1 MSTHSDYSESPFE
14 PESILPSQFF
24 EGRKKNDALEPIKRL
39 MLAVLTDA
47 VRCYQVGSDAPTTSR
62 RRAFR
67 EAEEWLFRTK
77 SDGPFSFENVCCTLD
92 IAPDYLRDTLHKWQ
106 AQRVRGVRVAA
117 RPSLASGDVSE
128 TNTTAIRSQS
138 WCVAY
143 SRMIRLAVQGYG
155 RFPSRACHRPRGENK
170 WICSPPLICCFC
182 C

>member
-24 EGRKKNDALEPIKRL
+24 EGRNKNEALEPVKRL

-47 VRCYQVGSDAPTTSR
+47 VRCYQVGSDAQKTSR

-92 IAPDYLRDTLHKWQ
+92 IAPDYLRHALHKWQ
-106 AQRVRGVRVAA
+106 ARRVRGARVALV
-117 RPSLASGDVSE
+117 RRSSVVMSVRQM
-128 TNTTAIRSQS
+128 TTAIRSRAR
-138 WCVAY
+138 CVAY
-143 SRMIRLAVQGYG
+143 Q
-155 RFPSRACHRPRGENK
+155 E
-170 WICSPPLICCFC
+170 
-182 C
+182 